1 MAHSKPISLWPC
13 NRKVYVRGPA
23 ANHSKA
29 SIKARLVQRKVC
41 FISDAGNCWGW
52 WWTSVQGPTLPT
64 PWQEEGES
72 FYRQSWSWG
81 RLYAETAQSSLT
93 GIFKLVISGLISI
106 IFVVFSSVQLLS
118 RVRLFETHGRQH
130 TRLSCPSPT
139 PRACSYSCP
148 LKRWYHPKHPWVVLG
163 TVNLLFPFLSSQF
176 SELWVLK
183 SWVQCGHHVVTAPPG
198 VLYL

>member
-93 GIFKLVISGLISI
+93 GIFKLVISGLNSI
-106 IFVVFSSVQLLS
+106 ILVVFSSVQLLS
-118 RVRLFETHGRQH
+118 GVRLFA
-130 TRLSCPSPT
+130 T
-139 PRACSYSCP
+139 PGAAA
-148 LKRWYHPKHPWVVLG
+148 HQA
-163 TVNLLFPFLSSQF
+163 FLSITNYQSLLILMSIESVIPSKTPMGCF
-176 SELWVLK
+176 RYS
-183 SWVQCGHHVVTAPPG
+183 
-198 VLYL
+198 

>member
-1 MAHSKPISLWPC
+1 MAHSKHISLWPC

-29 SIKARLVQRKVC
+29 SIKARLVERKVR
-41 FISDAGNCWGW
+41 FISDASNWRGDIL
-52 WWTSVQGPTLPT
+52 QGPTPPT
-64 PWQEEGES
+64 PWQAESES
-72 FYRQSWSWG
+72 FYRQSWGGG

-148 LKRWYHPKHPWVVLG
+148 LSRWYHPKHPWVVLG
-163 TVNLLFPFLSSQF
+163 TVNLLFPCLCGQF
-176 SELWVLK
+176 SELWMLK
-183 SWVQCGHHVVTAPPG
+183 SCVHCGHHVVTAPPG